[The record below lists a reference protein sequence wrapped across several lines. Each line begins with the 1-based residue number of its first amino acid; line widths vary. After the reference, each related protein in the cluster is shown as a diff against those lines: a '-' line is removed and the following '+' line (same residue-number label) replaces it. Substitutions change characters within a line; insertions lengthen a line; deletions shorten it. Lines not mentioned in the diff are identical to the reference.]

1 MPLVS
6 WSDFFHRGPAGASQ
20 LAGERFV
27 VSIRLAGIGDRLA
40 SLAAAWRFARNT
52 DRTLI
57 ADWRHG
63 GISADPAT
71 NAFSQCFE
79 APEMLAGVR
88 FVADRHIPAA
98 TLPQPRYPHTW
109 GTDAF
114 LELPLLRNTG
124 DAHRERIK
132 AVRIIRRGRDL
143 PANTVVFDGCINDG
157 IVALSEARTFF
168 DAIRPSPKIAKAVAD
183 FRRDRLAGGPVIGI
197 HIRHGNGGNVLGHT
211 QYWNSIPAAIAR
223 CKRAVGET
231 KIRLGGDPKV
241 FLCTDSHEIETAF
254 AAVVPNVIVRSKT
267 YRANGEGELHGG
279 VNAWQR
285 RDDAVTEMILLSVC
299 DRLVRYPPG
308 SFFSLYG
315 AVKIASSID
324 PKATLYDLQRPW
336 ERSDPLAPAIV

>member
-1 MPLVS
+1 MSVVS
-6 WSDFFHRGPAGASQ
+6 WSDFLTRGLFGAPQ
-20 LAGERFV
+20 LASERFV
-27 VSIRLAGIGDRLA
+27 VSIRVTGMGDRLA

-57 ADWRHG
+57 ADWRLG

-79 APEMLAGVR
+79 APDTLAGVR
-88 FVADRHIPAA
+88 LIGDRHVPAA
-98 TLPQPRYPHTW
+98 TLPQPRYPHAW
-109 GTDAF
+109 GADTL
-114 LELPLLRNTG
+114 LELPLLRKNA
-124 DAHRERIK
+124 DVHRDRLK

-168 DAIRPSPKIAKAVAD
+168 DPIRPSPKIAKAVAD

-197 HIRHGNGGNVLGHT
+197 HIRHGNGGNVLGHAP
-211 QYWNSIPAAIAR
+211 YWNSIPAAIAR
-223 CKRAVGET
+223 CKRAAGEA
-231 KIRLGGDPKV
+231 KSRLGGDPKV
-241 FLCTDSHEIETAF
+241 FLCTDSREIETAF
-254 AAVVPNVIVRSKT
+254 AAVVPDVIVRPKS
-267 YRANGEGELHGG
+267 YRANGEGELHAG

-285 RDDAVTEMILLSVC
+285 RDDAVTEMILLSAC

-315 AVKIASSID
+315 AVKIASNVD